1 MENSEKHSN
10 GWKRECMIRIT
21 RHFSYKTTCK
31 KCGTEF
37 ICENE
42 DLVEFQTRINEFKNY
57 VRCPVCGKEIE
68 VK

>member
-1 MENSEKHSN
+1 
-10 GWKRECMIRIT
+10 MIRIT
-21 RHFSYKTTCK
+21 RHFSYKTTCI

-37 ICENE
+37 ICDNE